1 MLDGAEGVASVADA
15 GWGGHKIKDG
25 FQVLVWEVDAGYAP
39 KGRVWFE
46 VKLESVVEVGG
57 VEMGMEDIA
66 SMTI

>member
-1 MLDGAEGVASVADA
+1 ML
-15 GWGGHKIKDG
+15 
-25 FQVLVWEVDAGYAP
+25 VLEVDASYAP

-46 VKLESVVEVGG
+46 VKLEGAVEVGG